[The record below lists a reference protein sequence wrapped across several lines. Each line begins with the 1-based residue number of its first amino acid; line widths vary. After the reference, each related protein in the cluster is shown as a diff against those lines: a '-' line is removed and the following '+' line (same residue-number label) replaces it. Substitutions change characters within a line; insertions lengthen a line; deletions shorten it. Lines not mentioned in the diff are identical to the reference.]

1 MAMNDNFTWFGIAVS
16 VAVFLQVL
24 ILAGMY
30 FAIKKLGGRME
41 TLADKVED
49 TASVVQVR
57 VLPMLDNAKAIQ
69 QEVKGFIES
78 SRPKVETLVG
88 NLSSMSSTAR
98 AGVERLDATMNDA
111 IDRVRLQVIRGDEM
125 LTRTMDR
132 IEDTSEK
139 VQHSVMSPVRQ
150 MSGIMQAL
158 SAGFGSYFNQ
168 QRRRRNG
175 GPSDE
180 MFI

>member
-1 MAMNDNFTWFGIAVS
+1 MNDNFTWFAIAVT

-30 FAIKKLGGRME
+30 IAMNKLRVRME
-41 TLADKVED
+41 ALADKVED
-49 TASVVQVR
+49 TTKTVQER

-69 QEVKGFIES
+69 QNVKGFVENA
-78 SRPKVETLVG
+78 RPKVETLVG
-88 NLSSMSSTAR
+88 NLSGMSSTAR
-98 AGVERLDATMNDA
+98 ATVERFDVTLNDA
-111 IDRVRLQVIRGDEM
+111 VDRVRLQVIRGDEL

-132 IEDTSEK
+132 IEDTSDK

-150 MSGIMQAL
+150 VSGIMQAISTGL
-158 SAGFGSYFNQ
+158 GAYFSQ